1 MAPEANGRILIV
13 CPLLSPF
20 SNLVNA
26 NPYLFRDCNRLYR
39 RQWVKF
45 IAWWLDSTVE
55 DVEHARNSLKAEH
68 VISEVLQYFVAG
80 INSRADLF
88 AGISIFSCA
97 GSGLP
102 SIIGRSVFDVW
113 LYQLPFGTRKVLR
126 DLYVFVKLDS
136 CSSSVF
142 ASQNQSD
149 GRIPKSKHSSS
160 NC

>member
-1 MAPEANGRILIV
+1 
-13 CPLLSPF
+13 
-20 SNLVNA
+20 
-26 NPYLFRDCNRLYR
+26 
-39 RQWVKF
+39 VKF

-102 SIIGRSVFDVW
+102 SIIGRSVVDVW
-113 LYQLPFGTRKVLR
+113 LDQLPFRYWKGLKGSVRLR
-126 DLYVFVKLDS
+126 QARFLLQLS
-136 CSSSVF
+136 IRITLSV
-142 ASQNQSD
+142 
-149 GRIPKSKHSSS
+149 
-160 NC
+160 